1 MNKYSLYLLFFSF
14 SSVASIMAPSE
25 KSHVSIEIDYT
36 MGEHLLEAKGISGKV
51 EWDPKTSEIKSGEL
65 KMAIANIKS
74 QKSELECHMR
84 ESLGLD
90 YLISNFPKDHVCNDE
105 NKLPTA
111 GPNSIKYPEISA
123 TLLSVL
129 KVGENEAKVQW
140 IIHGKKSTL
149 TMPITVTKGKEGE
162 VLKMNSKWNM
172 KLSDFNII
180 VKKFLFIGVKDDVE
194 LKLDASFQ

>member
-1 MNKYSLYLLFFSF
+1 MS
-14 SSVASIMAPSE
+14 PSE

-51 EWDPKTSEIKSGEL
+51 EWDPTTSEIKSGEL

-90 YLISNFPKDHVCNDE
+90 YLISNFPKDHVCNEED
-105 NKLPTA
+105 KLPNA

>member
-1 MNKYSLYLLFFSF
+1 MKKYSLYLLFFSF
-14 SSVASIMAPSE
+14 SSLAAIMSPSE

-51 EWDPKTSEIKSGEL
+51 EWDPTTSEIKSGEL

-90 YLISNFPKDHVCNDE
+90 YLISNFPKDHVCNEED
-105 NKLPTA
+105 KLPNA

>member
-1 MNKYSLYLLFFSF
+1 MKKYSLYLLFFSF
-14 SSVASIMAPSE
+14 NSLAVIIAPSG

-36 MGEHLLEAKGISGKV
+36 MGEHLLEAEGMSGKV
-51 EWDPKTSEIKSGEL
+51 EWDPTTSEIKSGEL

-74 QKSELECHMR
+74 KKSELECHMR

-90 YLISNFPKDHVCNDE
+90 YLISNFPKNHVCNDE
-105 NKLPTA
+105 DKIPTA

-129 KVGENEAKVQW
+129 KIGENEAKVQW
-140 IIHGKKSTL
+140 IIHGEKSVI
-149 TMPITVTKGKEGE
+149 TMPITVAKGKDGE
-162 VLKMNSKWNM
+162 VLRMNSKWNM
-172 KLSDFNII
+172 KLSDFDII
-180 VKKFLFIGVKDDVE
+180 VKKFLFIGVKDDVK